1 MTNTKIIAEI
11 TGIVALAYI
20 TEGISSPSIN
30 VNSITESNEYSD
42 TGEWTYYT
50 LTVDGKE
57 HYCNEGFELIEDLLT
72 DVRNDYAL
80 TQDWDLSDY
89 LACY

>member
-1 MTNTKIIAEI
+1 MTNTEIIAEI
-11 TGIVALAYI
+11 TGIVALSYV
-20 TEGISSPSIN
+20 TEGIPTPSIS
-30 VNSITESNEYSD
+30 VNSITESNEYAV

-57 HYCNEGFELIEDLLT
+57 HYCDEGFELIEDLLT

-80 TQDWDLSDY
+80 VQD
-89 LACY
+89 